1 LHEFIFPFGPQHPAL
16 KEPVHFKFEIE
27 DEVIKGVSIRLGYAH
42 RGIEKAFESRDY
54 IKNIYLSER
63 ICGICSF
70 SHSTTYAMTVEFLA
84 DVSVPKRADYIRT
97 ILLELGRLQSHM
109 LWLGIAAHEIGFDTL
124 FMYAWRDRELV
135 LSAIEKIC
143 GARIHYGYN
152 CLGGVKR
159 DLPGSAIVELRSM
172 LSALRPRVLEHIAMF
187 GNDSTVAARCKGVGV
202 LSEADAKRFCAV
214 GPTARAS
221 GVPSDLRATGHY
233 TAYDDLDF
241 APVVEKEGDVF
252 ARVVVRLKEMLQSC
266 DLIEQALDLPGGPFK
281 VIFPRRMKRA
291 EAVGHAEVPRGEL
304 FYYIRSNATFT
315 PERVKVRTPTYANF
329 SSVESML
336 VGHTIAEIPI
346 VFASIDPC
354 MSCTDRVTL
363 VGPSGNERIVRGED
377 L

>member
-1 LHEFIFPFGPQHPAL
+1 MHEFLFPFGPQHPAL
-16 KEPVHFKFEIE
+16 KEPVHFKFEVE
-27 DEVIKGVSIRLGYAH
+27 DEVIKAVSIRLGYAH

-70 SHSTTYAMTVEFLA
+70 SHSTAYAVTVEALA
-84 DVSVPKRADYIRT
+84 GIAVPKRADYIRT
-97 ILLELGRLQSHM
+97 IVLELGRLQSHL

-135 LSAIEKIC
+135 LSVIEKIS
-143 GARIHYGYN
+143 GARVHYGYN

-159 DLPGSAIVELRSM
+159 DLSDSAIADLKAM
-172 LSALRPRVLEHIAMF
+172 LSALRPKLLEQVSMF
-187 GNDSTVAARCKGVGV
+187 GSDSTVAARCKEVGI
-202 LSEADAKRFCAV
+202 LSEDDARKFCAV
-214 GPTARAS
+214 GPLARAS
-221 GVPSDLRATGHY
+221 GVSSDIRSTGSY
-233 TAYDDLDF
+233 AAYKYLDF
-241 APVVEKEGDVF
+241 SPVVEKDGDVF

-266 DLIEQALDLPGGPFK
+266 DLIEQALDLPAGPFK
-281 VIFPRRMKRA
+281 VIFPRRMTRP
-291 EAVGHAEVPRGEL
+291 EAVGHVEAPRGEL
-304 FYYIRSNATFT
+304 FYYMRSNSTFT

-336 VGHTIAEIPI
+336 VGYTIAEIPI

-363 VGPSGNERIVRGED
+363 VDPSGNERIVRGED

>member
-1 LHEFIFPFGPQHPAL
+1 MHEFLFPFGPQHPAL

-27 DEVIKGVSIRLGYAH
+27 DEKIKSASFRLGYAH

-54 IKNIYLSER
+54 IKNLYLSER

-97 ILLELGRLQSHM
+97 VLLELGRLQSHM

-135 LSAIEKIC
+135 LSAIEKIT
-143 GARIHYGYN
+143 GARVHYGYN

-159 DLPGSAIVELRSM
+159 DLSESAISEVKAM
-172 LSALRPRVLEHIAMF
+172 LSAFRPRLLEHIAMF
-187 GNDSTVAARCKGVGV
+187 SNDSTVAARCKGVGI
-202 LSEADAKRFCAV
+202 LSEDDARKFCAV
-214 GPTARAS
+214 GPVARAS
-221 GVPSDLRATGHY
+221 GVAYDLRATGHY
-233 TAYDDLDF
+233 AAYDSLDF
-241 APVVEKEGDVF
+241 TPVVEKEGDVF

-266 DLIEQALDLPGGPFK
+266 DLIEQALDLPPGPFK
-281 VIFPRRMKRA
+281 VIFPRKMKRS

-304 FYYIRSNATFT
+304 FYYIRSNSTFT

-329 SSVESML
+329 SSVEPML
-336 VGHTIAEIPI
+336 VGESISEIPI

-354 MSCTDRVTL
+354 MSCTDRVTI
-363 VGPSGNERIVRGED
+363 VDASGKEKIVRGED